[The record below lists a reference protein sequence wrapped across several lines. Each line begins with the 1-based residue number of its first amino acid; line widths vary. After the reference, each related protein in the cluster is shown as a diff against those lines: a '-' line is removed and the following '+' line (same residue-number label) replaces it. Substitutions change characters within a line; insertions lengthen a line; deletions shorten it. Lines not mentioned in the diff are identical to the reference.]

1 MFDKDYLEAILFNK
15 HISDEVKHQS
25 IVNQALLSSNNIIKA
40 YIDKMDFNKFPEN
53 RKLIRSILKT
63 NISQFSNKRLAFYNE
78 TLYDLRYKDELL
90 VLLKYESNYSD
101 SVTTRKANFSRL
113 MQEYSHLLEPYEIV
127 YLASIKFD
135 IKFARKIMIERKIEK
150 ARLSLFD
157 FDVTIFNDL
166 DNQPVLINDDIIRNT
181 VSDLGTMLMFDSLG
195 REINLIN
202 TFRIIIFFDL
212 KFSDKQK
219 MLFLKEI
226 ENHPKK
232 KDILQTLCLTSVRY
246 GSNAFNYFHFIIAY
260 FGTVILRNDMTRK
273 NWNFDVNI
281 KNLFATRDD
290 DVTLTSIQTGFL
302 IAKEIP
308 FTLSPN
314 DYTYNTAAHVRKYL
328 SLYSSM
334 KIEGFNLLPFN
345 KVINSF
351 ITNFN
356 FNIIKLEPKDLE
368 YNRNI
373 RDIVTELFVSPGVL
387 IDFPT
392 LQKLK
397 TLLLYKGYK
406 HPVLN

>member
-15 HISDEVKHQS
+15 HIPDAVKHQS
-25 IVNQALLSSNNIIKA
+25 IINQALLSSNTNIKA

-53 RKLIRSILKT
+53 RKLIRAVLKT
-63 NISQFSNKRLAFYNE
+63 NISQLSNKRLAFYNE

-90 VLLKYESNYSD
+90 ALLKHEYNYSD
-101 SVTTRKANFSRL
+101 SITTRKANFSRL

-127 YLASIKFD
+127 YLASTKFD
-135 IKFARKIMIERKIEK
+135 IKFARKIMKERKIEK

-157 FDVTIFNDL
+157 FDVSIFNDL

-181 VSDLGTMLMFDSLG
+181 VHDLGTMLMFDSLG
-195 REINLIN
+195 REIHPIN
-202 TFRIIIFFDL
+202 TFRIIIFFHL

-232 KDILQTLCLTSVRY
+232 KDILQTLCLTSIKY
-246 GSNAFNYFHFIIAY
+246 GNNAFNYLHFIIAY
-260 FGTVILRNDMTRK
+260 FGTDILRNDITRR
-273 NWNFDVNI
+273 NWI
-281 KNLFATRDD
+281 KNLFATKASE
-290 DVTLTSIQTGFL
+290 VTLTSIQSGFL
-302 IAKEIP
+302 IAKGIS
-308 FTLSPN
+308 FTLTPN
-314 DYTYNTAAHVRKYL
+314 EYTYNTAEHVRKYL
-328 SLYSSM
+328 SFYSSM

-345 KVINSF
+345 KAINSF

-356 FNIIKLEPKDLE
+356 FNIIKLEPTELE
-368 YNRNI
+368 YNRNVK
-373 RDIVTELFVSPGVL
+373 DIVTELFVNPEVL